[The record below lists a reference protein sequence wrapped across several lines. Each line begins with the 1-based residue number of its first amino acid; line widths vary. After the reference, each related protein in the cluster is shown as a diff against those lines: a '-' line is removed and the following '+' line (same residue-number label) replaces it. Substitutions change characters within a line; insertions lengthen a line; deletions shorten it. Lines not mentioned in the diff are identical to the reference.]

1 VVKLDKFDR
10 IYQLHSVFSTRRTP
24 ISRPDLMQRLD
35 GCSEQTVYRL
45 IQLMKDVLRAPIEW
59 HEELDGYYYRR
70 DPGADA
76 YELPGLWFNALG
88 FACHFGL
95 GLFVPAQDA

>member
-1 VVKLDKFDR
+1 
-10 IYQLHSVFSTRRTP
+10 
-24 ISRPDLMQRLD
+24 MQRLD